1 MTDMANQPLDAD
13 GVQLLLS
20 ALMGADD
27 ARRKALLDAGM
38 KWAKADPAGRFA
50 AWQVV
55 ADAAGWI
62 SHGEPRDFP

>member
-1 MTDMANQPLDAD
+1 MADQPLDAA

-38 KWAKADPAGRFA
+38 TWAKADPEDRFA

-62 SHGEPRDFP
+62 SHGESRDWP

>member
-1 MTDMANQPLDAD
+1 MTDQPLDAA

-38 KWAKADPAGRFA
+38 TWAKSAPEDRSA
-50 AWQVV
+50 AWRTV
-55 ADAAGWI
+55 ADAAGWV
-62 SHGEPRDFP
+62 SHGEPRNWP